1 MRHFI
6 PIALLLTMTVLSA
19 CNNGNGKQLSTD
31 LITNPKSAEKTG
43 RKAAEITFD
52 KTEHDF
58 GKLLQGE
65 VVSYTFHF
73 TNTGNAPLLISKVN
87 TSCGCTVGEYSKE
100 PIAPGKKGTIK
111 ATYASKGHH
120 DIQTRSLT
128 VTSNT
133 NPSSTV
139 LRIKANVLTADKY

>member
-1 MRHFI
+1 MKHI
-6 PIALLLTMTVLSA
+6 LSIAILLTMVITA
-19 CNNGNGKQLSTD
+19 CNSGNGKQLSTE
-31 LITNPKSAEKTG
+31 LISNPKSAEKTG
-43 RKAAEITFD
+43 GKSAEITFD

-73 TNTGNAPLLISKVN
+73 TNTGNAPLLISNVN
-87 TSCGCTVGEYSKE
+87 STCGCTVGEYSKE

-111 ATYASKGHH
+111 ATYNSKGHH
-120 DIQTRSLT
+120 DFQTRSLT
-128 VTSNT
+128 VTTNT

-139 LRIKANVLTADKY
+139 LRMKANVLTADKY